1 MPPDTRKQA
10 RRISKPKQTK
20 QQPAA
25 IELLPKSSI
34 PNLTLLEISRI
45 FKILDRDGDGLVT
58 HAEFI
63 KGLKLHPAI
72 ASKLRMP
79 AEIRAE
85 DGTRE
90 SYQFHFAQMDI
101 DGSRTISIFELLSFH
116 GHSGTEN
123 DEESDEFKK
132 LLLACGYGSEAID
145 KIYTCAG
152 HRGGGA
158 GRRGGGRGIDSH
170 ESRGSSSSAP
180 ETPRT
185 PATPAEA
192 GRAGRGEEGAL
203 VYGRQVM

>member
-1 MPPDTRKQA
+1 
-10 RRISKPKQTK
+10 
-20 QQPAA
+20 
-25 IELLPKSSI
+25 
-34 PNLTLLEISRI
+34 
-45 FKILDRDGDGLVT
+45 
-58 HAEFI
+58 
-63 KGLKLHPAI
+63 
-72 ASKLRMP
+72 
-79 AEIRAE
+79 
-85 DGTRE
+85 
-90 SYQFHFAQMDI
+90 MDPE
-101 DGSRTISIFELLSFH
+101 RFSIFELLSFH